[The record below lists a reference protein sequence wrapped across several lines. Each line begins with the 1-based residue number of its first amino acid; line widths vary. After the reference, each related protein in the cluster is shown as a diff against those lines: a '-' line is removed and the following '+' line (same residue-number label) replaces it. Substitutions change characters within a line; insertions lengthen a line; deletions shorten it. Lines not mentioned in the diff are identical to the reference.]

1 MVNEKK
7 MGKAGG
13 KALMAELE
21 KANDKN
27 AQVKKL
33 RLINRKIEF
42 LIISWLF
49 GWQ

>member
-1 MVNEKK
+1 

-27 AQVKKL
+27 AQVKKPA
-33 RLINRKIEF
+33 NKKKA
-42 LIISWLF
+42 
-49 GWQ
+49 GKK